1 MRLDSLDKRAS
12 EQVEITGSKME
23 DFTTVRKPTVKELKT
38 KYEHTRDK
46 QFYMTATEE
55 YPIHVI
61 LGDSTYRKIRTE
73 QTLKG
78 RPEDPIV
85 GGTTFGWIIHGGEDY
100 ADELKCMFIKEAG
113 EYEELYSLC

>member
-1 MRLDSLDKRAS
+1 MLFRS
-12 EQVEITGSKME
+12 
-23 DFTTVRKPTVKELKT
+23 
-38 KYEHTRDK
+38 EHTRDK

-100 ADELKCMFIKEAG
+100 AGDKCMFVKEAA
-113 EYEELYSLC
+113 EYEKLYSLDVLGVEVRVEDDQSVARV